1 MITKV
6 LILFGIMF
14 LFLLLRFPVFLA
26 LGMAATGIAVLF
38 PGTVPVAV
46 IGQGLLSGL
55 NNYNFAA
62 IMFYF
67 LLGEIMNGGGMSNRL
82 IKFGTAVI
90 GHIRGSLS
98 HLNILASMICG
109 RVRLRGGR
117 YRSDW
122 FPADPS
128 HEKGRL

>member
-26 LGMAATGIAVLF
+26 LGLAAAGIAVLF

-55 NNYNFAA
+55 SNYNFAA

-67 LLGEIMNGGGMSNRL
+67 Q
-82 IKFGTAVI
+82 
-90 GHIRGSLS
+90 
-98 HLNILASMICG
+98 
-109 RVRLRGGR
+109 
-117 YRSDW
+117 
-122 FPADPS
+122 
-128 HEKGRL
+128 